1 MCPPAIDG
9 FFNPP
14 YVDTVNNKETTM
26 DELVKAAFRAIQEM
40 EAWDEMEVELHDRYY
55 PIRIDLSMGIKVLK
69 DALNAMGA
77 KDE

>member
-1 MCPPAIDG
+1 
-9 FFNPP
+9 
-14 YVDTVNNKETTM
+14 M

-55 PIRIDLSMGIKVLK
+55 PIRIDLSMGIKVLR

>member
-1 MCPPAIDG
+1 MM
-9 FFNPP
+9 
-14 YVDTVNNKETTM
+14 E
-26 DELVKAAFRAIQEM
+26 ELVKAAFRAIQEM
-40 EAWDEMEVELHDRYY
+40 EEYDEMEVELSDRYY

>member
-1 MCPPAIDG
+1 MQEDRVSA
-9 FFNPP
+9 
-14 YVDTVNNKETTM
+14 
-26 DELVKAAFRAIQEM
+26 LVKAAFRAIQEM
-40 EAWDEMEVELHDRYY
+40 EEYDEMEVELSDRYY